1 MADLG
6 TSTLGEMRT
15 EVLNLLGKPSS
26 TLLVQKIDAALNR
39 TMEWAVKQGEW
50 PSLTRTDEFGLTAP
64 ADSTSATF
72 QSASAYAALP
82 WGCRNVQA
90 MFLQSPNSRVELRQ
104 KTPEEMA
111 RLFASTSTGAP
122 TTYAIVGETCQHTPI
137 ATSESFTL
145 TGNAVN
151 DNIATARV
159 WYRQQSGHLGE
170 VVSPAL
176 TGAFS
181 SGVTSPSAATS
192 GWPIERITVSENW
205 AGPITITG
213 ATSATELVKI
223 ASPYG
228 TAASNPVLRV
238 ETRPLVRLGP
248 TPDADYAATVIW
260 RRVPR
265 KLIKADDVPEIPVSA
280 AMVYGATADLL
291 RIEKRFSQAN
301 SMESKKIEAL
311 TSESVGEES
320 YGGLAAPELG
330 NFLDQTGS
338 GQYGYNSW

>member
-26 TLLVQKIDAALNR
+26 SLLVQKIDAAINR
-39 TMEWAVKQGEW
+39 AMEWAVKQGEW
-50 PSLTRTDEFGLTAP
+50 PTLTRTDEFGLFAP

-72 QSASAYAALP
+72 QSASAFAALP

-90 MFLQSPNSRVELRQ
+90 MFLQGSNSRRELRQ
-104 KTPEEMA
+104 ISPEEMS
-111 RLFASTSTGAP
+111 RLYSVTETGAP
-122 TTYAIVGETCQHTPI
+122 AAYAIVGETCQHTPI
-137 ATSESFTL
+137 ASSESFTI

-151 DNIATARV
+151 DNISTVRI

-176 TGAFS
+176 SGSFS
-181 SGVTSPSAATS
+181 TGVTSPSAATS

-213 ATSATELVKI
+213 ATELVKI
-223 ASPYG
+223 ESPFG
-228 TAASNPVLRV
+228 TAASNPMSRI

-248 TPDADYAATVIW
+248 TPDADYAGTVIW

-265 KLIKADDVPEIPVSA
+265 RLLKADDAPEVPVSA
-280 AMVYGATADLL
+280 ALVYAAAADLL
-291 RIEKRFSQAN
+291 RIDKRFSQAN
-301 SMESKKIEAL
+301 AMEAKKIEAV
-311 TSESVGEES
+311 TGEGLGEQS
-320 YGGLAAPELG
+320 RGGFAAPEYG

-338 GQYGYNSW
+338 GRYGYNPW